1 MWNLYTHGGGG
12 GRLPRFW
19 SEAFEAAY
27 EDLIGDVPAVRDA
40 ALLEIA
46 RMSLRS
52 LQVDPIPTKSKVSH
66 CFTLKSP
73 RLKMFLNWFLRTWVS
88 Q

>member
-1 MWNLYTHGGGG
+1 MEERERAVRHMWNLYTHGGGA
-12 GRLPRFW
+12 RLPRFW

-52 LQVDPIPTKSKVSH
+52 VNLDPIPIKSKVSPH
-66 CFTLKSP
+66 
-73 RLKMFLNWFLRTWVS
+73 
-88 Q
+88 